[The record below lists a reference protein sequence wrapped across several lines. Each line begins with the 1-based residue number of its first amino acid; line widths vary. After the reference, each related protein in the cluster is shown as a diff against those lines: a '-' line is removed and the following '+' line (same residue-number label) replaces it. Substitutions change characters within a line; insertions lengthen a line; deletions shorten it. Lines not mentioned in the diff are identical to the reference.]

1 MKLPKG
7 YGFGNAG
14 GGMGG
19 MMQQAM
25 QRAQNMEEELANERV
40 ELEQN
45 GCQATFDGRGMILSL
60 SIDQALIDP
69 DDKESLEDVIV
80 GVIRAG
86 FEKSTNL
93 REERVREIM
102 PNIPGMGM

>member
-7 YGFGNAG
+7 YGFGNG
-14 GGMGG
+14 GGMGN

-25 QRAQNMEEELANERV
+25 QRAQNMEDELANERV
-40 ELEQN
+40 DLEQN
-45 GCQATFDGRGMILSL
+45 GCKATFDGRGMIMTL

-86 FEKSTNL
+86 FEKSTAL

-102 PNIPGMGM
+102 PNIPGMGL

>member
-7 YGFGNAG
+7 YGFGNAA

-19 MMQQAM
+19 MMQQAL
-25 QRAQNMEEELANERV
+25 QRAQNMDEELAEERV

-45 GCQATFDGRGMILSL
+45 GCKATFDGRGMILSL
-60 SIDQALIDP
+60 QIDPALIDP
-69 DDKESLEDVIV
+69 SDKESLEDVLV

-86 FEKSTNL
+86 FEKSTTL
-93 REERVREIM
+93 RDEKVREIM
-102 PNIPGMGM
+102 PNIPGLGL